1 MTDTVRN
8 VPAAAASDDSHGG
21 EQSAGK
27 EKRKLDKQLGDALEQ
42 TFPASDPVSIGQET
56 KDPEGRA
63 NRQPAPVNVELA
75 KKLARKLEKER
86 SGEGE

>member
-8 VPAAAASDDSHGG
+8 VPTAAATDDTQDGG
-21 EQSAGK
+21 QAAGK

-42 TFPASDPVSIGQET
+42 TFPASDPVSIGHET

-75 KKLARKLEKER
+75 KKLARKLEQER
-86 SGEGE
+86 ASEGK